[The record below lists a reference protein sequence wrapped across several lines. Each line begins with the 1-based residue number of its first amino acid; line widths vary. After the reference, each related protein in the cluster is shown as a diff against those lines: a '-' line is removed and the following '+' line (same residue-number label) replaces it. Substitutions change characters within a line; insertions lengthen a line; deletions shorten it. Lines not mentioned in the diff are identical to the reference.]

1 MKEVFQAVHSS
12 EVDEFLAR
20 LGLIENFKAGK
31 IKCHACG
38 DVITIDN
45 FKALTR
51 KGNHLVFACTKEQCL
66 LSLAS
71 LEEGK

>member
-12 EVDEFLAR
+12 ELLDFINK
-20 LGLIENFKAGK
+20 LGLSEKFNSGT

-38 DVITIDN
+38 DTITIEN

-51 KGNHLVFACTKEQCL
+51 RDDQLLFSCTKEKCL
-66 LSLAS
+66 LALVYS
-71 LEEGK
+71 EVN